1 MTGARFAK
9 RRCASSEILTANA
22 TNLVSLGPAVCN
34 RHAREQKVPNVNNMV
49 AKNPCEKPLVGRLCA
64 PDNFPCRDQGGADQ
78 GYVRDPLIHDR
89 VRKYRSTL
97 KGDMAPP
104 YSWKNENSLKYLAD
118 WN

>member
-1 MTGARFAK
+1 M
-9 RRCASSEILTANA
+9 RRCASSEILTADA
-22 TNLVSLGPAVCN
+22 TNLVSLGLAVCN
-34 RHAREQKVPNVNNMV
+34 GHAREQRNPNVNNMV

-64 PDNFPCRDQGGADQ
+64 TDNFPRRDQGDADQ
-78 GYVRDPLIHDR
+78 GYVRDPLVHDR
-89 VRKYRSTL
+89 VRKHSSTL